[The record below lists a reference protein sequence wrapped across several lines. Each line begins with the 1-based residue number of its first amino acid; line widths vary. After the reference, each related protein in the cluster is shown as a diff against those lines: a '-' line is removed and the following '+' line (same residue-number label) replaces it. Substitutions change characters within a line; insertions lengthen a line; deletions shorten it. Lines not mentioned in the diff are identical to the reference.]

1 MFRTVFLLLFIAIF
15 STTSRALTLSLEDV
29 PSRVRT
35 HHPALKAARL
45 TVEEARGRQLAGGR
59 LANPTIETSF
69 QNESRVSPRELLLG
83 LEQSFPLTKRLS
95 LEKQLTAQLVTAAE
109 LEVLDVERQ
118 LITEAQAEAIQV
130 AALNQQHKLRE
141 KQIELARELSDFA
154 QSRSE
159 KGEISPLD
167 AMQTRVDV
175 ERLQLDVRRLRTEV
189 IRRNGALKPM
199 LGVPAEEPLSI
210 TGDLPALVI
219 PTSAAWQQRADYQLA
234 QTEID
239 AANTDAALARS
250 KRLEDISVGFYTAQE
265 MQDQANGQRERTG
278 FVGFRVSIPLPLWNR
293 NQGEIAEKDARAER
307 QRLEAE
313 ALAST
318 ITAEADA
325 ARREMQAHAEL
336 ANEAHNRLL
345 PLVKEQTKQLEE
357 AYSAGQTDLLSL
369 LRARDQRLQIE
380 ASTLDAIR
388 DFHLARIR
396 YEAATGATAT
406 LP

>member
-1 MFRTVFLLLFIAIF
+1 
-15 STTSRALTLSLEDV
+15 
-29 PSRVRT
+29 
-35 HHPALKAARL
+35 
-45 TVEEARGRQLAGGR
+45 
-59 LANPTIETSF
+59 
-69 QNESRVSPRELLLG
+69 
-83 LEQSFPLTKRLS
+83 
-95 LEKQLTAQLVTAAE
+95 
-109 LEVLDVERQ
+109 
-118 LITEAQAEAIQV
+118 
-130 AALNQQHKLRE
+130 
-141 KQIELARELSDFA
+141 
-154 QSRSE
+154 
-159 KGEISPLD
+159 
-167 AMQTRVDV
+167 
-175 ERLQLDVRRLRTEV
+175 
-189 IRRNGALKPM
+189 
-199 LGVPAEEPLSI
+199 
-210 TGDLPALVI
+210 
-219 PTSAAWQQRADYQLA
+219 
-234 QTEID
+234 
-239 AANTDAALARS
+239 
-250 KRLEDISVGFYTAQE
+250 

-318 ITAEADA
+318 ITTEADA

-396 YEAATGATAT
+396 YEAATGATST